1 MHNMNDHY
9 LALPLLIFLIGLL
22 VGATAFWIYYQIVFG
37 GIQKISSEII
47 TKGELETK
55 ELKRVTELSL
65 KQKQMDHQKELE
77 QLWHQERK
85 KIQREDERLKQRE
98 DKLENRMN
106 LVEKKL
112 SDIEKREA
120 VLIGR
125 KTQMDEEKKLVSE
138 NHARLIQEL
147 ERSSGLSSAEAREIL
162 LNSLTNEVKTEA
174 ANLIRRTK
182 KEAEEEAEKIAAT
195 IIATAINR
203 LAVPC
208 ASENTVCTVAIPNE
222 EMKGR
227 IIGREGRNI
236 RSLERETGVS
246 VIIDDTPGAV
256 VLSGF
261 DPVRKQIAKTALTE
275 LIQDGRIHPTR
286 IEEAVDKATINV
298 QKAIKQYGEDAA
310 LRAGAI
316 NLHPELILLL
326 GKLKFR
332 YSYGQNV
339 LDHSLEVSH
348 LMGMMAAELGL
359 DIRVAKRIGLLHDV
373 GKAVT
378 HEIEGSHAIIGHD
391 LALKYGE
398 SKEVA
403 NGIGCHHHEMP
414 PLTIEADLCSAADAI
429 SASREGARIEAVEE
443 YIKRLKKLEDIALE
457 FHGVEKA
464 YAMQA
469 GREVRII
476 VRPEQIDDAALLNL
490 ARDLTKRI
498 EKELSYPGKIKV
510 TVIREKRVVDYA
522 V

>member
-1 MHNMNDHY
+1 MNESQIALY
-9 LALPLLIFLIGLL
+9 LLLFLLGSILGVIALWVYHRFAL
-22 VGATAFWIYYQIVFG
+22 G
-37 GIQKISSEII
+37 GVKKLANDIIQRAEQETNEI
-47 TKGELETK
+47 
-55 ELKRVTELSL
+55 KRVNDLTI
-65 KQKQMDHQKELE
+65 KQKQIEQQKDLE
-77 QLWHQERK
+77 QLWQGERK
-85 KIQREDERLKQRE
+85 KIQREEERLKQRE
-98 DKLENRMN
+98 DKLESRMN

-125 KTQMDEEKKLVSE
+125 KAQLDEEKKSVAE
-138 NHARLIQEL
+138 MQTQLIAQL
-147 ERSSGLSSAEAREIL
+147 EKTSGLSSAEAKEIL
-162 LNSLTNEVKTEA
+162 MNRLTNEVKTEA
-174 ANLIRRTK
+174 AHLIRRIK
-182 KEAEEEAEKIAAT
+182 KETEEEAEKQAST

-208 ASENTVCTVAIPNE
+208 ASETTVCTVSIPNE

-236 RSLERETGVS
+236 RALERETGVNF
-246 VIIDDTPGAV
+246 VIDDTPGAV
-256 VLSGF
+256 VISGF
-261 DPVRKQIAKTALTE
+261 DPVRKHIAKMTLIE
-275 LIQDGRIHPTR
+275 LVQDGRIHPTR
-286 IEEAVDKATINV
+286 IEEVVEKATISV
-298 QKAIKQYGEDAA
+298 HKQIKQYGEDAA
-310 LRAGAI
+310 LRAGAM
-316 NLHPELILLL
+316 NLHPEIITLL

-348 LMGMMAAELGL
+348 LMGLMAAELGL
-359 DIRVAKRIGLLHDV
+359 DVRLAKRIGLLHDM

-398 SKEVA
+398 NKDVA
-403 NGIGCHHHEMP
+403 NGIGCHHQEMP

-443 YIKRLKKLEDIALE
+443 YIKRLKKLEDMALE
-457 FHGVEKA
+457 FNGVDKA

-469 GREVRII
+469 GREIRI
-476 VRPEQIDDAALLNL
+476 VVMPDMVDDANVVNL

-498 EKELSYPGKIKV
+498 EQELSYPGKIKV
-510 TVIREKRVVDYA
+510 TVIREKRVVEYA
-522 V
+522 M